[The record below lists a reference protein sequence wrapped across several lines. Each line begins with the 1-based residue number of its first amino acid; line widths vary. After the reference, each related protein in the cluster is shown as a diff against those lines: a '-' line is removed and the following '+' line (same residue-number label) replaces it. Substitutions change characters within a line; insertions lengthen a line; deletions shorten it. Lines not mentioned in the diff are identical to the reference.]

1 MASFRNVNLITKLVD
16 MVCKIK
22 DHMQQGFNYNA
33 PPIEMAIRT
42 LGKLVRAQP
51 IVIWLYKLPI
61 YQQVKVEEYQQIM
74 SDPDQQISPFRE
86 EIQGQEVFYLDTWDI
101 KSLFLT
107 EKRTKIFWE
116 LCFSYL
122 TETDSL
128 HDLSKT
134 MAHLCYRNYDF
145 SRKIGKV
152 LLTGLNKTS
161 AAEVRPYS
169 IGMMWYLQVP
179 DEFQQQ
185 RLEWILGVSNLKSER
200 QQYNT
205 YGYNDQR
212 EQIKV
217 GLGRINDVMDLN
229 FDYNT
234 PLLKDQSKMCEPV
247 FMIMYNYRKAG
258 FMEAVLEL
266 LEFLLQS
273 AINDNTNAIFQFI
286 LNTPGPSYIATSYWD
301 WLEPYI
307 KQNIQEGCSSYQINQ
322 SLTEKNCRIHGLIW

>member
-1 MASFRNVNLITKLVD
+1 MEFNKMASFRNVNLITKLVD

-179 DEFQQQ
+179 DEF
-185 RLEWILGVSNLKSER
+185 
-200 QQYNT
+200 
-205 YGYNDQR
+205 
-212 EQIKV
+212 
-217 GLGRINDVMDLN
+217 
-229 FDYNT
+229 
-234 PLLKDQSKMCEPV
+234 
-247 FMIMYNYRKAG
+247 
-258 FMEAVLEL
+258 
-266 LEFLLQS
+266 
-273 AINDNTNAIFQFI
+273 
-286 LNTPGPSYIATSYWD
+286 
-301 WLEPYI
+301 
-307 KQNIQEGCSSYQINQ
+307 
-322 SLTEKNCRIHGLIW
+322 